1 MKRTLTLGVVLF
13 SLLTP
18 LALRGDESKREKS
31 KLDLTQ
37 PYLLLATTL
46 TSTMQKELSEA
57 SAAGYRVL
65 AGCRTGGGEFAMLLE
80 KVPQPPEFYQY
91 LLLATTRTSTMQMEL
106 DEAAAQGFLL
116 LRRAMMGSG
125 SETMMVLEKA
135 PGPRPSP
142 SQYLLLATSL
152 TGTLQKELGQ
162 AADQGYEVVGMVR
175 GEQATGGG
183 SGQHIVILEKSA
195 QPPDEPLA
203 RAVEG
208 SKPDPQGR
216 YLLLATERT
225 STMQKELDKAA
236 STGHRILVGSPTSG
250 TELMVLLEK
259 VAQPNTYQYQLLATK
274 RLSTLQKELNQAA
287 GKGFRL
293 LPQTVVGK
301 RGTGGGWKLKLLV
314 PTGGMAVPDETVA
327 VVEKAPG
334 SEERYQYIVLDTQ
347 RTSTMQKE
355 ISQGVRDGYGVIA
368 MSGSPEKANED
379 SVGVA
384 ANLIVVLE
392 KSLTQ

>member
-1 MKRTLTLGVVLF
+1 
-13 SLLTP
+13 
-18 LALRGDESKREKS
+18 
-31 KLDLTQ
+31 
-37 PYLLLATTL
+37 
-46 TSTMQKELSEA
+46 MQKELSEA

-80 KVPQPPEFYQY
+80 KVAQPPDLYQY
-91 LLLATTRTSTMQMEL
+91 LLLATTLTSTMQKEL

-125 SETMMVLEKA
+125 SETMVVLEKA
-135 PGPRPSP
+135 PGEKPSR
-142 SQYLLLATSL
+142 SQYLLLATKL
-152 TGTLQKELGQ
+152 TGTLQTELGQ
-162 AADQGYEVVGMVR
+162 AADRGYEVVGMLR
-175 GEQATGGG
+175 GEQEA
-183 SGQHIVILEKSA
+183 GQGEHMVILEKPG

-203 RAVEG
+203 RPVEAT
-208 SKPDPQGR
+208 KPDPQQR

-236 STGHRILVGSPTSG
+236 SAGHRVLVGSPTSE
-250 TELMVLLEK
+250 TELMMLLEK
-259 VAQPNTYQYQLLATK
+259 VAQTNTYQYKLLATK
-274 RLSTLQKELNQAA
+274 RLSTMQKELNQAA

-327 VVEKAPG
+327 VVEKGPG
-334 SEERYQYIVLDTQ
+334 FEKRYQYLVLDTQ

-355 ISQGVRDGYGVIA
+355 ISQAARDGYGVMA
-368 MSGSPEKANED
+368 MSGSPEKADED
-379 SVGVA
+379 SIGRGT
-384 ANLIVVLE
+384 ANLIVVME